1 MGKTPP
7 KIGICNGALAKQDIH
22 VEIPITFGLMTNL
35 TDILRFAAIGQILL
49 LLGFFRRDR
58 NNQQNTVPTQLFG
71 LCIIGYLLADWPP
84 MKEYPAIF
92 MPLLVLPFLA
102 PASFWLFSKSL
113 FDDNYHWRRSFGWLF
128 TALVGIHYF
137 AFISFQKPNLPSQES
152 DQILFEWLLQF
163 VSLTFIVLGILEAAH
178 NREADLVISRF
189 HFRKVFIITTA
200 GLMAITLLSELSLR
214 GAPPPP
220 MLNVAHK
227 AFIFGLNVFFSLRLL
242 SLKPGFFPEIEKS
255 IPVPTANLYVG
266 EGLLAQLSTLMDT
279 EKYWRTEGL
288 TIRQLAEK
296 MQVKEYRL
304 RQAVNQHLGHRN
316 FNDYLNSYRVREA
329 CAVLSNPA
337 KRDLT
342 VIEITYDL
350 GYASLAP
357 FNKAF
362 KDITGMTPTEW
373 RRSKIG

>member
-1 MGKTPP
+1 
-7 KIGICNGALAKQDIH
+7 
-22 VEIPITFGLMTNL
+22 MTNF
-35 TDILRFAAIGQILL
+35 TDILRFAAIGQLLL
-49 LLGFFRRDR
+49 LLGLFRRDR
-58 NNQQNTVPTQLFG
+58 NNQQNTIPSQLFG

-84 MKEYPAIF
+84 VKEYPAIF

-102 PASFWLFSKSL
+102 PATFWLFSKSL
-113 FDDNYHWRRSFGWLF
+113 FDDNYQWRRLYGWLF
-128 TALVGIHYF
+128 TALVGMHYF
-137 AFISFQKPNLPSQES
+137 AFIHFQEPNLPSKES
-152 DQILFEWLLQF
+152 IHILFEWLLQL

-178 NREADLVISRF
+178 NREADLVLSRL
-189 HFRKVFIITTA
+189 HFRKIFIIITA

-220 MLNVAHK
+220 MLNVAQK

-255 IPVPTANLYVG
+255 NPMPLATLEVD
-266 EGLLAQLSTLMDT
+266 EGLLTQLSTLMDSQ
-279 EKYWRTEGL
+279 KYWRTEGL

-304 RQAVNQHLGHRN
+304 RQAINQHLGHRN

-329 CAVLSNPA
+329 CGVLSDPE
-337 KRDLT
+337 KRNLT
-342 VIEITYDL
+342 VLEIVYDL

-362 KDITGMTPTEW
+362 KDTTGMTPTEW
-373 RRSKIG
+373 RRSKID